1 MLYAAI
7 RRSGSSFK
15 LKPNRNMFESLAA
28 RPQIAR
34 SLAAH
39 LRDLSE
45 SGTVPA
51 RTKEL
56 IALMV
61 GWLNACDYCTCVHEG
76 IARNLGVTE
85 STLAALGDFATSPEF
100 SDAERAALAATVSL
114 TREPR
119 ALPPP
124 VREQLGAHYD
134 EGEIVEIL
142 ATIGANNYVSRVSN
156 ALGVSATLG

>member
-1 MLYAAI
+1 
-7 RRSGSSFK
+7 
-15 LKPNRNMFESLAA
+15 MFEALAA

-45 SGTVPA
+45 SGTVPG

-56 IALMV
+56 VALMV
-61 GWLNACDYCTCVHEG
+61 GWLNACEYCTCVHEDV
-76 IARNLGVTE
+76 ARTLGVDE
-85 STLAALGDFATSPEF
+85 ETLTQLGDFATSPRF
-100 SDAERAALAATVSL
+100 SDAERAALAATVAL

-119 ALPPP
+119 ALPPA
-124 VREQLGAHYD
+124 VWEALRANYD

-142 ATIGANNYVSRVSN
+142 AVIGANNYVSRVSN
-156 ALGVSATLG
+156 SLGLRYEPARARS

>member
-1 MLYAAI
+1 MADEGLFSAI
-7 RRSGSSFK
+7 
-15 LKPNRNMFESLAA
+15 AA

-34 SLAAH
+34 TLAAH
-39 LRDLSE
+39 VRALNED
-45 SGTVPA
+45 GTVAP

-61 GWLNACDYCTCVHEG
+61 GWLNACDYCTCVHEEIALKLG
-76 IARNLGVTE
+76 IE
-85 STLAALGDFATSPEF
+85 METLAELGDFARSDRF
-100 SDAERAALAATVSL
+100 SAAERAALAATVAL

-124 VREQLGAHYD
+124 VLAELREHYN

-142 ATIGANNYVSRVSN
+142 CAIGANNYVSRLSN
-156 ALGVSATLG
+156 ALSLEATPAR